1 MCPYSLHHGTISI
14 LIHRGLTEVIKS
26 GNVTITDTF
35 DRKVCLRGVFKAFL
49 SGIETINKTHIIS
62 RNQEIKRIENPLS
75 SILMGML
82 LESFDSMISEDPA
95 ETIELMKMY
104 WTLAYQIR
112 MSCYYDQFIQEPG
125 PQPGDRENVDL
136 YDQKKMQNTDLI
148 YQYTKELTQETPEII
163 NRRLFFNENVGSPL
177 IKIGEKRSSSID

>member
-1 MCPYSLHHGTISI
+1 MYSTLQTISI
-14 LIHRGLTEVIKS
+14 LNNRGIIETIKS

-35 DRKVCLRGVFKAFL
+35 DRKVCIRGLLKAFL
-49 SGIETINKTHIIS
+49 SGIETINKTHITS

-75 SILMGML
+75 SVLMGML
-82 LESFDSMISEDPA
+82 LENFDSMISEDPA
-95 ETIELMKMY
+95 EMIELLKMY
-104 WTLAYQIR
+104 WILGYQIR

-125 PQPGDRENVDL
+125 PQPGDSENVEL

-148 YQYTKELTQETPEII
+148 YQYTNELTEETPEIN

-177 IKIGEKRSSSID
+177 IKIGKIFPLRLRISQ